1 MSSEK
6 ASLLGDPARAGILL
20 VIAASFCFA
29 SMDAMSKI
37 LAQDHAILQILW
49 FRYMVFTVFAL
60 AIARRRGVRRTL
72 VSQRPWLQA
81 FRALLLVAENAVF
94 VLAFRYLPLADVH
107 ALGASAPLMVVAL
120 SVVLLGET
128 VGIRRW
134 SAVLVGFV
142 GVLIIIRPGLQ
153 EIEWPLLIPLV
164 GALMWA
170 LYQILVRLCSRTDGS
185 DTTLLWS
192 ALVGLAATSVT
203 GPFVW
208 VPPDREA
215 WVLLV
220 VLAVAGS
227 IAHYALIKGLQL
239 AEASAVQ
246 PYTYT
251 LLVFAAFW
259 GLAVFGDIPDAW
271 TILGATIIVGS
282 GLYTWYRERQL
293 ARST

>member
-1 MSSEK
+1 
-6 ASLLGDPARAGILL
+6 
-20 VIAASFCFA
+20 
-29 SMDAMSKI
+29 
-37 LAQDHAILQILW
+37 
-49 FRYMVFTVFAL
+49 MVFTVFAL
-60 AIARRRGVRRTL
+60 AIARRRGARRTL
-72 VSQRPWLQA
+72 ISQRPWLQA

-142 GVLIIIRPGLQ
+142 GVLLIIRPGLQ

-170 LYQILVRLCSRTDGS
+170 LYQILVRLCSRTDDS

-227 IAHYALIKGLQL
+227 LAHYALITGLQL

>member
-20 VIAASFCFA
+20 VIAASFGFA
-29 SMDAMSKI
+29 SMDAMSKV

-60 AIARRRGVRRTL
+60 AIARRRGARRTL
-72 VSQRPWLQA
+72 ISQRPWLQA

-128 VGIRRW
+128 AGIRRW

-203 GPFVW
+203 GPFMW

-227 IAHYALIKGLQL
+227 LAHYALINGLQL

-259 GLAVFGDIPDAW
+259 GLVVFGDIPDAW

>member
-20 VIAASFCFA
+20 VIAASFGFA
-29 SMDAMSKI
+29 SMDAMSKV

-153 EIEWPLLIPLV
+153 AIEWPLLIPLV

-203 GPFVW
+203 GPFMW

-215 WVLLV
+215 WALLV

-227 IAHYALIKGLQL
+227 LAHYALIKGLQL

-259 GLAVFGDIPDAW
+259 GLVVFGDIPDAW

>member
-6 ASLLGDPARAGILL
+6 VSLLGDPARAGILL
-20 VIAASFCFA
+20 VIAASFGFA

-49 FRYMVFTVFAL
+49 FRYIVFTAFAL

-72 VSQRPWLQA
+72 ISQRPWLQA
-81 FRALLLVAENAVF
+81 FRALLLVVENAVF

-227 IAHYALIKGLQL
+227 LAHYALIKGLQL

-259 GLAVFGDIPDAW
+259 GLAVFGDIPDTW

>member
-1 MSSEK
+1 MTSEK
-6 ASLLGDPARAGILL
+6 ASLLGAPARAGILL

-49 FRYMVFTVFAL
+49 FRYIVFTAFAL

-72 VSQRPWLQA
+72 ISQRPWLQA

-185 DTTLLWS
+185 ETTLLWS

-227 IAHYALIKGLQL
+227 LAHYALIKGLQL

-259 GLAVFGDIPDAW
+259 GLVVFGDIPDAW

>member
-1 MSSEK
+1 MTSDK
-6 ASLLGDPARAGILL
+6 ATLLGDPARAGILL

>member
-1 MSSEK
+1 MTSDK

-20 VIAASFCFA
+20 VIAASFGFA
-29 SMDAMSKI
+29 SMDAMSKV

-60 AIARRRGVRRTL
+60 AIARRRGVWRTL
-72 VSQRPWLQA
+72 ISQRPWLQA

-215 WVLLV
+215 WVLLI

-227 IAHYALIKGLQL
+227 LAHYALIKGLQL

-271 TILGATIIVGS
+271 TILGAVIIVGS

>member
-6 ASLLGDPARAGILL
+6 VSLLGDPARAGILL
-20 VIAASFCFA
+20 VIAASFGFA

-72 VSQRPWLQA
+72 ISQRPWLQA

-227 IAHYALIKGLQL
+227 LAHYALIKGLQL

>member
-49 FRYMVFTVFAL
+49 FRYIVFTAFAL

-72 VSQRPWLQA
+72 ISQRPWLQA
-81 FRALLLVAENAVF
+81 FRALLLVVENAVF

-170 LYQILVRLCSRTDGS
+170 LYQILVRLCSRTDDS

>member
-1 MSSEK
+1 MTSEK

-20 VIAASFCFA
+20 VIAASFGFA
-29 SMDAMSKI
+29 SMDAMSKV

-49 FRYMVFTVFAL
+49 FCYMVFTVFAL

-72 VSQRPWLQA
+72 ISQRPWLQA

-227 IAHYALIKGLQL
+227 LAHYALIKGLQL

>member
-20 VIAASFCFA
+20 VIAASFGFA

-72 VSQRPWLQA
+72 ISQRPWLQA

-227 IAHYALIKGLQL
+227 LAHYALIKGLQL

-259 GLAVFGDIPDAW
+259 GLAVFGDIPDTW

>member
-20 VIAASFCFA
+20 VIAASFGFA
-29 SMDAMSKI
+29 SMDAMSKV

-203 GPFVW
+203 GPFMW

-227 IAHYALIKGLQL
+227 LAHYALIKGLQL

-259 GLAVFGDIPDAW
+259 GLVVFGDIPDAW

>member
-1 MSSEK
+1 MTSDK
-6 ASLLGDPARAGILL
+6 ATLLGDPARAGILL
-20 VIAASFCFA
+20 VIAASFGFA
-29 SMDAMSKI
+29 SMDAMSKV

-60 AIARRRGVRRTL
+60 AIARRRGVWRTL
-72 VSQRPWLQA
+72 ISQRPWLQA

-94 VLAFRYLPLADVH
+94 VLAFRYLPLADLH

-134 SAVLVGFV
+134 SAVLIGFI
-142 GVLIIIRPGLQ
+142 GVLIIIRPGLK

-170 LYQILVRLCSRTDGS
+170 LYQIFVRLCSRTDGS

-192 ALVGLAATSVT
+192 ALVGLAATSMT

-227 IAHYALIKGLQL
+227 LAHYALIKGLQL

-259 GLAVFGDIPDAW
+259 GLVIFGDIPDAW
-271 TILGATIIVGS
+271 TILGAAIIVGS

>member
-60 AIARRRGVRRTL
+60 AIARRRGVGRTL

-142 GVLIIIRPGLQ
+142 GVLIIIRPGHQ

>member
-1 MSSEK
+1 MTSEK

-72 VSQRPWLQA
+72 ISQRPWLQA
-81 FRALLLVAENAVF
+81 FRALLLVVENAVF

-227 IAHYALIKGLQL
+227 LAHYALIKGLQL

-259 GLAVFGDIPDAW
+259 GLAVFGDIPDTW

>member
-20 VIAASFCFA
+20 VIAASFGFA
-29 SMDAMSKI
+29 SMDAMSKV

-72 VSQRPWLQA
+72 ISQRPWLQA

>member
-20 VIAASFCFA
+20 VIAASFGFA
-29 SMDAMSKI
+29 SMDAMSKV

-60 AIARRRGVRRTL
+60 AIARRRGVWRTL
-72 VSQRPWLQA
+72 ISQRPWLQA

>member
-20 VIAASFCFA
+20 VIAASFGFA

-49 FRYMVFTVFAL
+49 FRYSVFTAFAL

-72 VSQRPWLQA
+72 ISQRPWLQA
-81 FRALLLVAENAVF
+81 FRALLLVVENAVF

-227 IAHYALIKGLQL
+227 LAHYALIKGLQL

-259 GLAVFGDIPDAW
+259 GLAVFGDIPDTW

>member
-6 ASLLGDPARAGILL
+6 VSLLGDPARAGILL
-20 VIAASFCFA
+20 VIAGSFGFA

-49 FRYMVFTVFAL
+49 FRYMVFTAFAL
-60 AIARRRGVRRTL
+60 AIARRRGMRRTL
-72 VSQRPWLQA
+72 ISQRPWLQA
-81 FRALLLVAENAVF
+81 FRALLLVVENAVF

-170 LYQILVRLCSRTDGS
+170 LYQILVRLCSRTDDS

-227 IAHYALIKGLQL
+227 LAHYALITGLQL

-259 GLAVFGDIPDAW
+259 GLVVFGDIPDAW

>member
-60 AIARRRGVRRTL
+60 AIAQRRGVRRTL

-203 GPFVW
+203 GPFMW

-227 IAHYALIKGLQL
+227 IAHYALIRGLQL

-259 GLAVFGDIPDAW
+259 GLVVFGDIPDAW
-271 TILGATIIVGS
+271 TILGAAIIVGS

>member
-1 MSSEK
+1 MTSDK
-6 ASLLGDPARAGILL
+6 ATLLGDPARAGILL
-20 VIAASFCFA
+20 VIAASFGFA
-29 SMDAMSKI
+29 SMDAMSKV

-60 AIARRRGVRRTL
+60 AIARRRGVWRTL
-72 VSQRPWLQA
+72 ISQRPWLQA

-94 VLAFRYLPLADVH
+94 VLAFRYLPLADLH

-134 SAVLVGFV
+134 SAVLIGFI
-142 GVLIIIRPGLQ
+142 GVLIIVRPGLK

-170 LYQILVRLCSRTDGS
+170 LYQIFVRLCSRTDGS

-192 ALVGLAATSVT
+192 ALVGLAATSMT

-227 IAHYALIKGLQL
+227 LAHYALIKGLQL

-259 GLAVFGDIPDAW
+259 GLVIFGDIPDAW
-271 TILGATIIVGS
+271 TILGAAIIVGS

>member
-1 MSSEK
+1 
-6 ASLLGDPARAGILL
+6 
-20 VIAASFCFA
+20 
-29 SMDAMSKI
+29 
-37 LAQDHAILQILW
+37 
-49 FRYMVFTVFAL
+49 
-60 AIARRRGVRRTL
+60 
-72 VSQRPWLQA
+72 
-81 FRALLLVAENAVF
+81 
-94 VLAFRYLPLADVH
+94 VLAFRYLPLAVVH
-107 ALGASAPLMVVAL
+107 ALGASAPLIVVAL

-134 SAVLVGFV
+134 SAVLVGFI
-142 GVLIIIRPGLQ
+142 GVLIIIRPGLK

-215 WVLLV
+215 WVLLI

-227 IAHYALIKGLQL
+227 LAHYAFIKGLQL

-246 PYTYT
+246 PYTHT

-259 GLAVFGDIPDAW
+259 GLAIFGDIADAW
-271 TILGATIIVGS
+271 TILGAAIIVGS
-282 GLYTWYRERQL
+282 GLYTWYRERPL
-293 ARST
+293 ARSS

>member
-1 MSSEK
+1 MTSDK
-6 ASLLGDPARAGILL
+6 ASLLGDPARAAIML
-20 VIAASFCFA
+20 VIAASFGFA
-29 SMDAMSKI
+29 SMDAMSKV
-37 LAQDHAILQILW
+37 LAQEHPVLQILW
-49 FRYMVFTVFAL
+49 FRYMVFTAFAL
-60 AIARRRGVRRTL
+60 AIARRRGVLRTL
-72 VSQRPWLQA
+72 VSERPWLQV
-81 FRALLLVAENAVF
+81 FRALLLVTENAIF
-94 VLAFRYLPLADVH
+94 VLAFRYLPLADAH

-134 SAVLVGFV
+134 SAVVIGFV

-153 EIEWPLLIPLV
+153 DIEWPLLIPLV

-170 LYQILVRLCSRTDGS
+170 LYQILVRLCSRSDSS
-185 DTTLLWS
+185 DTTLFWS
-192 ALVGLAATSVT
+192 ALVGLAVTSFT

-208 VPPDREA
+208 VTPDREA

-220 VLAVAGS
+220 VLALAGS

-239 AEASAVQ
+239 AEASALQ

-259 GLAVFGDIPDAW
+259 GLVVFGDVPDAW
-271 TILGATIIVGS
+271 TMLGAAIIVGS
-282 GLYTWYRERQL
+282 GLYTWFRERQL
-293 ARST
+293 ARSS

>member
-6 ASLLGDPARAGILL
+6 VSLLGDPARAGILL
-20 VIAASFCFA
+20 VIAGSFGFA

-49 FRYMVFTVFAL
+49 FRYIVFTAFAL

-72 VSQRPWLQA
+72 ISQRPWLQA
-81 FRALLLVAENAVF
+81 FRALLLVVENAVF

>member
-20 VIAASFCFA
+20 VIAASFGFA
-29 SMDAMSKI
+29 SMDAMSKV

-72 VSQRPWLQA
+72 ISQRPWLQA
-81 FRALLLVAENAVF
+81 LRALLLVAENAVF

-192 ALVGLAATSVT
+192 ALVGLATTSVT
-203 GPFVW
+203 GPFMW

-227 IAHYALIKGLQL
+227 LAHYALIKGLQL

-259 GLAVFGDIPDAW
+259 GLVVFGDIPDAW

>member
-1 MSSEK
+1 M
-6 ASLLGDPARAGILL
+6 LGDPARAGILL
-20 VIAASFCFA
+20 VIAASFGFA
-29 SMDAMSKI
+29 SMDAMSKV

-49 FRYMVFTVFAL
+49 FRYMVFTVFGL

-72 VSQRPWLQA
+72 ISQRPWLQA

-227 IAHYALIKGLQL
+227 LAHYALIKGLQL

>member
-1 MSSEK
+1 MAADK
-6 ASLLGDPARAGILL
+6 ATFPVDPARAGIML
-20 VIAASFCFA
+20 VIAASFGFA
-29 SMDAMSKI
+29 SMDAISKV
-37 LAQDHAILQILW
+37 LAQDHAVLQILW
-49 FRYMVFTVFAL
+49 VRYMVFTAFAI

-120 SVVLLGET
+120 SVALLGEK

-134 SAVLVGFV
+134 SAVAIGFV
-142 GVLIIIRPGLQ
+142 GVLLIIRPGLK
-153 EIEWPLLIPLV
+153 EIELPLLIPLV

-170 LYQILVRLCSRTDGS
+170 LYQILVRLLSRTDS
-185 DTTLLWS
+185 ADTTLLWS
-192 ALVGLAATSVT
+192 AVVGLAATSVT

-208 VPPDREA
+208 VAPDAEA
-215 WVLLV
+215 WVLLII
-220 VLAVAGS
+220 LAVAGS
-227 IAHYALIKGLQL
+227 VAHYALIKGLEI

-251 LLVFAAFW
+251 LLVFAALW
-259 GLAVFGDIPDAW
+259 GLAIFGDVPDGW
-271 TILGATIIVGS
+271 TILGAAVIVGS

-293 ARST
+293 ARPK

>member
-6 ASLLGDPARAGILL
+6 ASLLSDPARAGILL
-20 VIAASFCFA
+20 VIAASFGFA
-29 SMDAMSKI
+29 SMDAMSKV

-81 FRALLLVAENAVF
+81 FRALLLVVENAVF

>member
-1 MSSEK
+1 MTSDK
-6 ASLLGDPARAGILL
+6 ATLLGDPARAGILL
-20 VIAASFCFA
+20 VIAASFGFA
-29 SMDAMSKI
+29 SMDAMSKV

-134 SAVLVGFV
+134 SAVVVGFI
-142 GVLIIIRPGLQ
+142 GVLIIIRPGLK
-153 EIEWPLLIPLV
+153 EIEWPLLIPLI

-208 VPPDREA
+208 APPDRQA

-227 IAHYALIKGLQL
+227 LAHYALIKGLQL

-259 GLAVFGDIPDAW
+259 GLAIFGDIPDAC
-271 TILGATIIVGS
+271 TILGAAIIVGS

-293 ARST
+293 ARPS

>member
-6 ASLLGDPARAGILL
+6 VSLLGDPARAGILL

-60 AIARRRGVRRTL
+60 AIARRRGVGRTL

>member
-60 AIARRRGVRRTL
+60 AIARRRGVGRTL

>member
-60 AIARRRGVRRTL
+60 AIAQRRGVRRTL